1 MYKCHISLIDLFF
14 SKLVFVQ
21 ITVYIYHFSCQYL
34 LVLLWN
40 TEKINL
46 KSASEY
52 KYLGQSNCYSI
63 NGVDDAERFR
73 VVTVQYSLLSFMLL
87 SLIYFSLLLYW
98 EMRIGVLLCMATSF
112 CLLPIFRK
120 LWILFM
126 SARKTKTVYLQC
138 LQLYYGWETSH
149 SSLLIMKIMLNL
161 WLMKVRVFQKV
172 LCELWCK
179 CWRFSC
185 SEIFFLSCYLI
196 LLCQCHIFCKINFFI
211 KKVQYKEIAA
221 NFVDQA

>member
-14 SKLVFVQ
+14 SKLVFVE

-172 LCELWCK
+172 YVNYDVNVGDFHVL
-179 CWRFSC
+179 RFF
-185 SEIFFLSCYLI
+185 FFLATLYYCANVTYFAKLI
-196 LLCQCHIFCKINFFI
+196 FLL
-211 KKVQYKEIAA
+211 KKYSIRR
-221 NFVDQA
+221 